1 MKGATYGLRGSPVGV
16 AIARDG
22 LPARR
27 IVISVQRDDSVLLRL
42 NQFPVNFSAR
52 LTTHSRRLGASEA
65 PPYAVEFDCASAF
78 PPRSLAEATCF
89 GVGSTVRSFV
99 KVPRQLMVNESGAFV
114 DPGRLKCLERKGC
127 TAANAFVSI
136 PLPYRPPDACLPNW
150 RIG

>member
-1 MKGATYGLRGSPVGV
+1 MKGATYGLRGSPVEV
-16 AIARDG
+16 AIALDG

-99 KVPRQLMVNESGAFV
+99 KVPRQLMVNDSGAFV
-114 DPGRLKCLERKGC
+114 DPRRLKCLEPKGC